1 MVKIYSYIEVDG
13 KPLIPPVA
21 KPPQTDALVYLME
34 IDGRHYVS
42 VKKDMPK
49 QPKEI
54 MLEGPV
60 DLKDAKNS
68 ELAAMLKQRSEP
80 KRKLAFERSAAY
92 PSLSEQMGALMKEFL
107 QRREKG
113 EALHPELSAMLDQ
126 VLDVKKK
133 IPEEDLGLE

>member
-1 MVKIYSYIEVDG
+1 MAKIYSYLEVDG
-13 KPLIPPVA
+13 KPLVPPVM
-21 KPPQTDALVYLME
+21 KPPQTDGLVYLME

-42 VKKDMPK
+42 VKMDLPK

-54 MLEGPV
+54 MLEGPI

-68 ELAAMLKQRSEP
+68 ELAVMLKRRSEP
-80 KRKLAFERSAAY
+80 KRKLAFERSTAY
-92 PSLSEQMGALMKEFL
+92 PSLGEQMGALMKEFL